1 MYHAVKNAKDILLQN
16 GFEELFEKN
25 RWHIKAGGKYFVC
38 RNSSSVI
45 AFICGD
51 EDIATNGFRIIGSHT
66 DSPGFKIKPGNCIVT
81 HDGYVQLN
89 TEPYGGSLMTTWF
102 DRPLSLAGRV
112 FIKGEG
118 VFDMQEYL
126 IDVDRPILMIPNLC
140 IHFNRNA
147 NENISI
153 NKQTDMLPLL
163 CLKKKDTL
171 PSDYIIDII
180 KTALKKIGIV
190 PTNAAEDILDYE
202 LFLYESDK
210 GSFVGSENEFLS
222 ASRIDNLSM
231 LYCSLIALTDSQPSK
246 VTRIMASFDNEEV
259 GSNTANGANSSFLN
273 HILKRVCT
281 QFSASDEDYFQA
293 LAHSFAVSADT
304 GHAVHPNYSNMH
316 DPTNRPVLGGGPIIK
331 YSANQRYVTDAKTAA
346 LFKNACKKAG
356 VPCQNFVLRSDISGG
371 STIGPALSAQTS
383 IPTVDVGTAILAMH
397 SIREFASVADN
408 IYTKKAFSAFYNA
421 D

>member
-1 MYHAVKNAKDILLQN
+1 
-16 GFEELFEKN
+16 
-25 RWHIKAGGKYFVC
+25 
-38 RNSSSVI
+38 
-45 AFICGD
+45 
-51 EDIATNGFRIIGSHT
+51 
-66 DSPGFKIKPGNCIVT
+66 
-81 HDGYVQLN
+81 
-89 TEPYGGSLMTTWF
+89 
-102 DRPLSLAGRV
+102 
-112 FIKGEG
+112 
-118 VFDMQEYL
+118 
-126 IDVDRPILMIPNLC
+126 
-140 IHFNRNA
+140 
-147 NENISI
+147 
-153 NKQTDMLPLL
+153 
-163 CLKKKDTL
+163 
-171 PSDYIIDII
+171 
-180 KTALKKIGIV
+180 
-190 PTNAAEDILDYE
+190 
-202 LFLYESDK
+202 
-210 GSFVGSENEFLS
+210 
-222 ASRIDNLSM
+222 
-231 LYCSLIALTDSQPSK
+231 
-246 VTRIMASFDNEEV
+246 DNEEV